1 MAPILLDHLPS
12 LTSPLGITLIVS
24 ACFALFYVTE
34 SFILTVPYPPSVPL
48 VGEPE
53 GALRF
58 SLRTRVAYYTNCEA
72 LLREAY
78 TKYAKKGKLVV
89 VPGFGFRKEVIMP
102 QSAMKWVLS
111 QPDDILSVDAAF
123 ADIDQV
129 RWSLGHDK
137 IVTDAYQA
145 MVVKTDINCIL
156 ENICTAMN
164 NELGV
169 IFDEQFGIDTE
180 NWKKINLLPTVK
192 IIVAQAASCFTVGL
206 PLCRNKDYLRT
217 ALDINQRLVINA
229 AATGGAP
236 RLLQPLIGTLLNIP
250 TRRLLARM
258 NKWFLPL
265 WKQRLETLAFD
276 RDDPDHKEPQDQ
288 VQMIIRFA
296 QRERQHELHDYN
308 IMLRRLAASN
318 FGSMHLTQIQ
328 VTNLIL
334 NVLGSD
340 AEFNTIAV
348 LRDEIDRILGQDE
361 SAEWTKAKVSQ
372 MTRADSVGRETL
384 RLHSL
389 GARAIFRKVMTSN
402 FKTPDGYHLPK
413 GTLLSFLSQPAHVDA
428 ETVDEPLKFDPFRFS
443 RLREIA
449 ASRDERAPPVTLVS
463 TSPEFLPFGHGKHA
477 CPGRFLIDFEF
488 KMILAYVLR
497 NYDIAFPNEYNGRR
511 PQNVWLAEA
520 VFPPEG
526 VKILVKRR
534 ARKGSI

>member
-12 LTSPLGITLIVS
+12 LTSPLGIALIVS
-24 ACFALFYVTE
+24 ACFVLFYLTE
-34 SFILTVPYPPSVPL
+34 RFVLTIPYPPGVPL

-53 GALRF
+53 GARRF

-72 LLREAY
+72 LFREAY
-78 TKYAKKGKLVV
+78 TKYAKKGRPVI
-89 VPGFGFRKEVIMP
+89 VPGFGFRSEVIMP
-102 QSAMKWVLS
+102 QSAMKWVLA
-111 QPDDILSVDAAF
+111 QPDDVLDASQAF
-123 ADIDQV
+123 AEIDQV
-129 RWSLGHDK
+129 RWSLGHEK
-137 IVTDAYQA
+137 FVVDAYQA
-145 MVVKTDINCIL
+145 MVVKTDINRVL
-156 ENICTAMN
+156 ENICAAMN

-169 IFDEQFGIDTE
+169 VFDEQFGTDTDNWHEID
-180 NWKKINLLPTVK
+180 LLPAVR
-192 IIVAQAASCFTVGL
+192 IIVAQAASRFTVGL
-206 PLCRNKDYLRT
+206 PLCRDKGYLRT
-217 ALDINQRLVINA
+217 ALDINQRLIISA
-229 AATGGAP
+229 GATGGAP

-265 WKQRLETLAFD
+265 WKQRLETLVFD
-276 RDDPDHKEPQDQ
+276 HDDPDHEEPQDQ
-288 VQMIIRFA
+288 IQMIIRYA

-308 IMLRRLAASN
+308 IMLRRLAANN
-318 FGSMHLTQIQ
+318 FGSMHLTHIQI
-328 VTNLIL
+328 TNLIL

-384 RLHSL
+384 RLHSF
-389 GARAIFRKVMTSN
+389 GVRANFRKVMTSN

-413 GTLLSFLSQPAHVDA
+413 GTLISFLSQPAHVDA
-428 ETVDEPLKFDPFRFS
+428 QTLDEPLKFDPFRFS
-443 RLREIA
+443 RLRELA
-449 ASRDERAPPVTLVS
+449 ASRDERDPPVTLVS

-497 NYDIAFPNEYNGRR
+497 NYDIAFPRKYNGQR
-511 PQNVWLAEA
+511 PPNVWLAEA

-526 VKILVKRR
+526 VKIMVKRR
-534 ARKGSI
+534 AKKGSM